1 MLTPRGQILLT
12 KGLAGKFRRQ
22 QGLDVRQGI
31 EPSDERPC
39 LLAVL
44 QAAIDRFL
52 DGHAQASD
60 FTFGS
65 CIHNF

>member
-1 MLTPRGQILLT
+1 
-12 KGLAGKFRRQ
+12 
-22 QGLDVRQGI
+22 
-31 EPSDERPC
+31 